1 MRGRTLVYF
10 SRLSLHYHDFLLL
23 LSFFRLSLSVF
34 AFAFDHLF
42 LVGKGGGRK
51 VSERASE
58 FSAFGP
64 PAVSVS
70 CFLVAY
76 FLSISIRTT
85 KRKSATKIEDQK
97 WAVMPDPGGGEER

>member
-1 MRGRTLVYF
+1 MRGRNLVYF

-23 LSFFRLSLSVF
+23 LLLLSFFRLSLSVF
-34 AFAFDHLF
+34 AFASDHLF

-64 PAVSVS
+64 LAVSVS

-85 KRKSATKIEDQK
+85 KRKSATKD
-97 WAVMPDPGGGEER
+97 